1 MKTIAHMAGTLALLM
16 ACGAHAQGVSPD
28 TLVKGTVGEVLAM
41 IKQTKDSRAL
51 TEFAER
57 VLLLHFDFKEMT
69 RMAVGRQWS
78 QASAAQQ
85 QALERVFR
93 TLLMRTYTTAL
104 AQASGDQ
111 TVEVRPVAIKPGDT
125 EATVRTF
132 VKEPGKKPVPMDYRM
147 SNTPGG
153 WKVYDVVV
161 ENLSIV
167 TNYRSSFNSEIARTG
182 IDGLIKVIENKNQK
196 QKQEG

>member
-1 MKTIAHMAGTLALLM
+1 MKTIARIAGTLALLI
-16 ACGAHAQGVSPD
+16 ACSAHAEGVPPD
-28 TLVKGTVGEVLAM
+28 ALVKSAVNEVLAS
-41 IKQTKDSRAL
+41 IKQAKDLRAL
-51 TEFAER
+51 ADLAEKT
-57 VLLLHFDFKEMT
+57 VLAHFDFKEMT
-69 RMAVGRQWS
+69 RMAVGRAWS

-111 TVEVRPVAIKPGDT
+111 TVEVRPVALKPGDT
-125 EATVRTF
+125 DATVRTF
-132 VKEPGKKPVPMDYRM
+132 VKEPGRKPMPMDYRM

-167 TNYRSSFNSEIARTG
+167 TNYRNSFNSEIARSG
-182 IDGLIKVIENKNQK
+182 IDGLIRVIENKNQK
-196 QKQEG
+196 QEG

>member
-1 MKTIAHMAGTLALLM
+1 MKTMARMAGTLALLI
-16 ACGAHAQGVSPD
+16 ACSAHAQGVSPD
-28 TLVKGTVGEVLAM
+28 TLVKGTVSEMLAM

-51 TEFAER
+51 TEFAELK
-57 VLLLHFDFKEMT
+57 LLSHFDFKEMT

-104 AQASGDQ
+104 AQTNGDQ
-111 TVEVRPVAIKPGDT
+111 TVEVRPIALKQGDT
-125 EATVRTF
+125 DTTVRTL
-132 VKEPGKKPVPMDYRM
+132 VKEPGRKPVPMDYRM
-147 SNTPGG
+147 TNASGD

-161 ENLSIV
+161 ENLSII
-167 TNYRSSFNSEIARTG
+167 TNYRSSFHSEISRSG

-196 QKQEG
+196 QEG